1 MNSQY
6 VPHQLSAHQKWNVL
20 QDRDVTWHFCLQ
32 SPQLLRL
39 IPPACDLG
47 DLEVVQIRACSTS
60 ARRSVITWSSY
71 VYFFRCCNTCLKC
84 VSTSSVI
91 QTMFNH
97 FNPSK
102 SSALTQMRTLLSD
115 KVLRGSFGEK
125 NLKNRLK
132 CSCIEKQLCV
142 CMEETSGMCVWVSG
156 GWSDSL
162 LC

>member
-60 ARRSVITWSSY
+60 AHRSVITWS
-71 VYFFRCCNTCLKC
+71 CDTCLKC

-115 KVLRGSFGEK
+115 KVFRGSFVK
-125 NLKNRLK
+125 KTA
-132 CSCIEKQLCV
+132 LCV
-142 CMEETSGMCVWVSG
+142 HGGNVWHVLYKEEHQVCVCVWVSG